1 MSIKSFFALS
11 LVAIL
16 LSSAIHQLSTRAQ
29 SKTEKTKTIASTTE
43 KGTRLKLL
51 RRVEREHFGAGLADA
66 MRRNPA
72 AGKAYDVVGITATP
86 KKGFSFW
93 NAEGSVLVVL
103 DYDPDAG
110 TLPPTEV
117 VLAPLD
123 KLDPYDAVIISLCCC
138 PQGGVGADAGCK
150 VEGKAGGSV
159 GKCFGKDCCGQS
171 VSVLKRVGGTATNY
185 GASCFAAAK

>member
-1 MSIKSFFALS
+1 M
-11 LVAIL
+11 
-16 LSSAIHQLSTRAQ
+16 
-29 SKTEKTKTIASTTE
+29 KTKLLLGCFVCLLLIAGALFLHTSGVSAKKSSPQKAAATST
-43 KGTRLKLL
+43 GTRLKLL

-110 TLPPTEV
+110 APPPTEV

-150 VEGKAGGSV
+150 VEGKAGSSV

-171 VSVLKRVGGTATNY
+171 VSVLKRVGGTATTY
-185 GASCFAAAK
+185 GASCFAAAQ